1 MPILEWAPP
10 RRAELIDARGVM
22 SSNVVKFSSVSP
34 VSEVVSVLS
43 SNDHH
48 HNGFPVVDA
57 SSGKYLGLILR
68 SHLLLILKFKRFFDP
83 QGSTPPEIITPNE
96 IRSSYPRFFPIDHCR
111 VTETEMNL
119 LVDLSPYLNQS
130 ANILTECATLGSIF
144 RLFRSLGL
152 RHVVVV
158 DSDMRPIGIVTRK
171 DISRFRDHKNHVERL
186 PIDRFEHSSV
196 HYD

>member
-1 MPILEWAPP
+1 MTSTVI
-10 RRAELIDARGVM
+10 
-22 SSNVVKFSSVSP
+22 KFSSVSK
-34 VSEVVSVLS
+34 VSEIVSVLS
-43 SNDHH
+43 SNNHQ

-57 SSGKYLGLILR
+57 DTGKYLGLILR

-83 QGSTPPEIITPNE
+83 LGSTPAEIITPNE
-96 IRSSYPRFFPIDHCR
+96 IRSSYPRFFPIEHCR
-111 VTETEMNL
+111 VTDDEMNL
-119 LVDLSPYLNQS
+119 SVDLSPYFNQS
-130 ANILTECATLGSIF
+130 ANVVTERATLGSIF

-171 DISRFRDHKNHVERL
+171 DISRFRDHKNYVERL
-186 PIDRFEHSSV
+186 PIDRFENSSV